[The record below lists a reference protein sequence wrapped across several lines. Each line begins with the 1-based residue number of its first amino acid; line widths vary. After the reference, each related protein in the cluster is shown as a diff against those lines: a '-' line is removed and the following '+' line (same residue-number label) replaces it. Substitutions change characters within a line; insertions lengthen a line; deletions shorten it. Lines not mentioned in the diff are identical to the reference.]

1 MERFIEG
8 VVMETSGKM
17 AKVRASKHSECEH
30 CGICAGTNAVILDV
44 TDELGVK
51 RGQRVLIENKQT
63 NRILAAFIVYM
74 LPLLVVGCGI
84 FLGYYLSLR
93 FAISAV
99 LLMILGGLIFGLPVM
114 YLLKRLDRALQAEK
128 PIIIRIIK

>member
-30 CGICAGTNAVILDV
+30 CGICAGTNAVILEV
-44 TDELGVK
+44 INETDVK

-63 NRILAAFIVYM
+63 NKILVAFIIYIVPILA
-74 LPLLVVGCGI
+74 VGCGI

-93 FAISAV
+93 V
-99 LLMILGGLIFGLPVM
+99 
-114 YLLKRLDRALQAEK
+114 
-128 PIIIRIIK
+128 

>member
-8 VVMETSGKM
+8 VVMETTGNI
-17 AKVRASKHSECEH
+17 AQVRASKHSECEH

-44 TDELGVK
+44 IDGVGVK
-51 RGQRVLIENKQT
+51 RGQRVLIENKLT
-63 NRILAAFIVYM
+63 NKILVAFMIYMVPILA
-74 LPLLVVGCGI
+74 VGCGI

-93 FAISAV
+93 VTIPAF

-114 YLLKRLDRALQAEK
+114 YLLKHLDRSLKAEK
-128 PIIIRIIK
+128 PVIIRIIK